1 MIWNGWTRQIT
12 ALLGARVVM
21 RRRSRREVNRDGWT
35 AYARSWGSM
44 RAHGKI
50 PDLDPSRAMDLEY
63 LGDEWSLM
71 EDDTFSYGVD
81 PRSVETFGE
90 YLRTRLVEPHLTGHD
105 LRIMEIGPGGGRL
118 TSLLLPHARQIY
130 AVDISAAMLDH
141 LRARFS
147 NEPRIVP
154 ILTDGTNVDGVEP
167 ASLDAAISF
176 DTFVH
181 LEPWDIFRYLEITHG
196 LLRTGGI
203 GIIHFSDVETPIGFK
218 LFCAQVPA
226 VVHGGL
232 DCGTFSVMSK
242 SIMREFLLKLGF
254 EVVSISNSAFPRDAV
269 AVFRKPVPSA

>member
-1 MIWNGWTRQIT
+1 MFWNGWTRLVT
-12 ALLGARVVM
+12 AFAGTAVVM

-35 AYARSWGSM
+35 AYAKTWDSM
-44 RAHGKI
+44 RARGEI
-50 PDLDPSRAMDLEY
+50 PDLDPARAADLEY

-90 YLRTRLVEPHLTGHD
+90 YLRAQLVAPYLTGRD

-118 TSLLLPHARQIY
+118 TSLLLPHAREIY
-130 AVDISAAMLDH
+130 AVDISSAMLEH
-141 LRARFS
+141 LLTRFA
-147 NEPRIVP
+147 NEPRLVP
-154 ILTDGTNVDGVEP
+154 IVTEGTNIDGIEP
-167 ASLDAAISF
+167 ASLDVAISF

-181 LEPWDIFRYLEITHG
+181 LEPWEIFRYLEITHR
-196 LLRTGGI
+196 LLRSGGI

-226 VVHGGL
+226 VIQRGL

-242 SIMREFLLKLGF
+242 SIMTAFLLKLGF

-269 AVFRKPVPSA
+269 AVFRKPAADA